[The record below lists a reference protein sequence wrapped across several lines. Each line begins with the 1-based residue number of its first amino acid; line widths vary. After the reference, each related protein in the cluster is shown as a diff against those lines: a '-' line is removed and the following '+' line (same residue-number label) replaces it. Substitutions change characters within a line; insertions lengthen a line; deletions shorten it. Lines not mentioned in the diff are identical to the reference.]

1 MPKSLTIHPD
11 EVRQSGHVHFS
22 PIPINQYKRTLR
34 DELDRYARED
44 LVRIHRDMAII
55 RAFESMLNDVK
66 LKGNYQDIAYDHRG
80 PAHLSIG
87 QEASA
92 VGQAYLLG
100 IDDHI
105 FGSHRSHGEIL
116 AKGLSAIEK
125 LDDQTLM
132 QIMKSYMD
140 GAVLR
145 VVERQ
150 SSGTG
155 RIGADGSAGAG
166 DNAAGSPDSVKS
178 LAIDFLL
185 YGALAEIF
193 GRETGFNRGM
203 GGSMHAFF
211 TPFGIYPNNALVG
224 GSADISVGA
233 SLFKKVNHKLGIVI
247 CNIGD
252 AAANCGPT
260 WEALCFAT
268 MDQFKTLW
276 DEAHRGGLPL
286 IMNFVNNFYGM
297 GGQPVGETGGFGVL
311 ARLGAGLNAE
321 QMHAERIDGYNPL
334 AVIDAVAR
342 KKEVIARGDG
352 PVLLDTVTYRFSGHS
367 PSDASS
373 YREKAEIE
381 EWQRVDSLLT
391 YGDELLRAE
400 LCTRDDFDRTFTKID
415 EAILRAYTRA
425 IDLNISPRADLY
437 AVGSLLERTMFSN
450 ERIESLDTSREPELL
465 VTGEEN
471 PRIKQLA
478 GRSRS
483 GLDEKGELLPKARCI
498 GLRDALFEAV
508 YHRFTIDPTLVAYG
522 EENRD
527 WGGAFAVYR
536 GLTEALPYHR
546 LFNSPISEAA
556 IVGTAVGYGLE
567 GGRALIELMYC
578 DFLGRAGDEV
588 FNQLAKWQSMSG
600 GLLRMP
606 VVLRVSV
613 GSKYGAQHSQD
624 WTALCAHIPGLK
636 VVFPATPYD
645 AKGLLNSALA
655 GTDPVV
661 FFESQRVYDQ
671 TEIFHGVEGVPAGY
685 YEVPIGEPDIKR
697 VGSDLTILTVGAT
710 LYRALEAAKVLE
722 SEYGLSTEVI
732 DARSIVPFDYAKVIE
747 SVKKTGRILLA
758 SDACERGS
766 VLQTMAAKITQ
777 FAFHYLDAP
786 PVVVGARN
794 WITPPDEVESSFFP
808 FPSDIL
814 DAVHTHIVPLS
825 GYRMQRECGSADQQR
840 RSAEGI

>member
-1 MPKSLTIHPD
+1 MPKSLMIRPT
-11 EVRQSGHVHFS
+11 EVRRGGELTFS
-22 PIPINQYKRTLR
+22 PIPVNAYQRTLA

-44 LVRIHRDMAII
+44 LIRIYRDMAVI
-55 RAFESMLNDVK
+55 RAFESMLQTVK
-66 LKGNYQDIAYDHRG
+66 TQREFGGIAYDHRG

-92 VGQAYLLG
+92 VGQAFLLG
-100 IDDHI
+100 VEDHL

-125 LDDQTLM
+125 LPDDELTRVM
-132 QIMKSYMD
+132 ETYD
-140 GAVLR
+140 GGAALR
-145 VVERQ
+145 VIEKD
-150 SSGTG
+150 
-155 RIGADGSAGAG
+155 ADTS
-166 DNAAGSPDSVKS
+166 SVKS

-193 GRETGFNRGM
+193 GREAGFNRGM

-211 TPFGIYPNNALVG
+211 TPFGVFPNNAIVG

-233 SLFKKVNHKLGIVI
+233 ALFKRVNGKKGIVI
-247 CNIGD
+247 ANIGD
-252 AAANCGPT
+252 ASASCGPT

-268 MDQFKTLW
+268 MDQFRTLW
-276 DEAHRGGLPL
+276 PEHVRGGLPL

-297 GGQPVGETGGFGVL
+297 GGQPVGETGGMGVL
-311 ARLGAGLNAE
+311 ARLGAGLNPE
-321 QMHAERIDGYNPL
+321 QMHAERVDGYNPL
-334 AVIDAVAR
+334 AVIDAIAR
-342 KKEVIARGDG
+342 KKEILERGEG

-373 YREKAEIE
+373 YREKSEVE
-381 EWQRVDSLLT
+381 EWQAHDSLVT
-391 YGDELLRAE
+391 YRESLVESKVTTNDETDGILA
-400 LCTRDDFDRTFTKID
+400 TID
-415 EAILRAYTRA
+415 AAILRAFKA
-425 IDLNISPRADLY
+425 AVDLERSPRADLY
-437 AVGSLLERTMFSN
+437 AVGNLLERTMFSN
-450 ERIESLDTSREPELL
+450 QTVESLDPERTPETLL
-465 VTGEEN
+465 PKDEN
-471 PRIKQLA
+471 PRVKSLA

-483 GLDEKGELLPKARCI
+483 GLDADGKELPKARCL
-498 GLRDALFEAV
+498 GVRDALFEAILD
-508 YHRFTIDPTLVAYG
+508 RFYEDPTLVAYG

-556 IVGTAVGYGLE
+556 IVGTAVGYALE
-567 GGRALIELMYC
+567 GGRPLVELMYC
-578 DFLGRAGDEV
+578 DFMGRAGDEI

-600 GLLRMP
+600 GMLKMP

-645 AKGLLNSALA
+645 AKGLMYSALL

-661 FFESQRVYDQ
+661 FFESQRLYD
-671 TEIFHGVEGVPAGY
+671 TPELFHGAEGVPAGRY
-685 YEVPIGEPDIKR
+685 TVPIGEPEVKKAGD
-697 VGSDLTILTVGAT
+697 DLTILTVGAT

-722 SEYGLSTEVI
+722 AEHGLSVEVI
-732 DARSIVPFDYAKVIE
+732 DARSIVPFNYGPVVE
-747 SVKKTGRILLA
+747 SVKKTGKILLA
-758 SDACERGS
+758 SDASERGS
-766 VLQTMAAKITQ
+766 VLQTFAAKIATL
-777 FAFHYLDAP
+777 AFDYLDAP

-794 WITPPDEVESSFFP
+794 WITPPDEIEEAFFP
-808 FPSDIL
+808 FPADIL
-814 DAVHTHIVPLS
+814 DAVHEHLQPLK
-825 GYRMQRECGSADQQR
+825 GYTPKRPNDAAELIR
-840 RSAEGI
+840 RSQLGI